1 MKYYWNASVA
11 PSYQSTLSEAQQSA
25 LEEVKQNLS
34 SAINQQIVTLKANSS
49 LVGIP
54 IKFDL
59 CIENFL
65 NQKGCATKTV
75 TRVSTNVPVVDV
87 GHDQRNQLFTK
98 EFIINGKNM
107 TFNSLIIINGY
118 FSNMIFA

>member
-1 MKYYWNASVA
+1 MKYYWNASVS
-11 PSYQSTLSEAQQSA
+11 PSHQLPLSNAQQSA
-25 LEEVKQNLS
+25 LEEIKQNLS
-34 SAINQQIVTLKANSS
+34 SAINQQIVTLQANSS

-75 TRVSTNVPVVDV
+75 TRVSSNVPVVDV
-87 GHDQRNQLFTK
+87 GHDQRTHLITK
-98 EFIINGKNM
+98 EFIINGN
-107 TFNSLIIINGY
+107 
-118 FSNMIFA
+118 NMIFLFSHNSMVVF